1 MGTHY
6 RGSAREVRALDALIK
21 LVRAAGSV
29 GTRIDR
35 RLAEHGLTETQFGI
49 LEVLLHLGPK
59 CQADL
64 GRKLLRSGGNITLVV
79 DNLEKRR
86 LVRRVRSEE
95 DRRFV
100 TVSLTPE
107 GRKLIASIFP
117 AHVEA
122 MTRIFGVLD
131 KDEQEELARLCKKLG
146 LALAQAGE
154 MAG

>member
-6 RGSAREVRALDALIK
+6 RGTAKEVRALDALIK
-21 LVRAAGSV
+21 LVRAASSLGS
-29 GTRIDR
+29 RIDR
-35 RLAEHGLTETQFGI
+35 RLADHGLTETQFGI
-49 LEVLLHLGPK
+49 LEVLLHLGPQ

-64 GRKLLRSGGNITLVV
+64 ARKLLRSGGNITLVV

-122 MTRIFGVLD
+122 MTRVFGVLD

-146 LALAQAGE
+146 LALAEPA
-154 MAG
+154 

>member
-146 LALAQAGE
+146 LALAKVSEEA
-154 MAG
+154 